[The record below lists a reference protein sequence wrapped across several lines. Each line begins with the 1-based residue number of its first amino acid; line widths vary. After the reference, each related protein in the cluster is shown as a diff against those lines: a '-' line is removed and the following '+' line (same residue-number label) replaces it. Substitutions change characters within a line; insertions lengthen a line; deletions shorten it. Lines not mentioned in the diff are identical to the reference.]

1 MNETEKLIS
10 EIDGVLRACGDE
22 PLGVSSATPAGE
34 ELRLLQSARDAYLA
48 RLRTKKPLYRLLPAD
63 MIPDMFLQA
72 LKSREAELQP
82 PGA

>member
-10 EIDGVLRACGDE
+10 EINGFLRACGDE
-22 PLGVSSATPAGE
+22 PLGVSSVTPGGE
-34 ELRLLQSARDAYLA
+34 ELRLLRSARDAYVA
-48 RLRTKKPLYRLLPAD
+48 RLRRKMPLYRLLPAD